1 MIVDILSLV
10 KRNILISPL
19 EGEKKFLSELCEL
32 RNFREGYK
40 KYKNSDRAT
49 ECAMTN
55 VSDKKGKIK
64 MNKNN
69 LQQKQ
74 PNNPVAFLENKHS
87 LLPDTAFSRF
97 TSHFSRKRI
106 AFTLAEVLITLGI
119 VGVVAAITMPTL
131 INKYRVKVLENQFK
145 KANSVLQQ
153 ALKKSVYEIGYSD
166 VSDLNIP
173 GRQVTPANYAELK
186 SNVDKLNEVW
196 IKQFVG
202 AKKVSQSYLENKEN
216 ISCYGILG
224 GRAANRAGC
233 LFIAGADGS
242 YILPDGMLVSKLVA
256 QNGGAN
262 HPGQIR
268 FVFDINGPYK
278 GPNRWGHDI
287 FMYDS
292 VPNYNPYCHPF
303 KGDSHRNE
311 GCYNWAIRNV
321 NPVDNSKS
329 YWDMLF
335 KPRSY
340 FE

>member
-1 MIVDILSLV
+1 
-10 KRNILISPL
+10 
-19 EGEKKFLSELCEL
+19 
-32 RNFREGYK
+32 
-40 KYKNSDRAT
+40 
-49 ECAMTN
+49 MTD
-55 VSDKKGKIK
+55 VRDKKGKIK
-64 MNKNN
+64 MNENN
-69 LQQKQ
+69 LQPKQ

-173 GRQVTPANYAELK
+173 GRQVTTANYAELK

-202 AKKVSQSYLENKEN
+202 AKKVSQSYLQNKEN
-216 ISCYGILG
+216 ISCYSILG
-224 GRAANRAGC
+224 VRAADRAGC

-256 QNGGAN
+256 HNGGIN

-287 FMYDS
+287 FRYDS

-303 KGDSHRNE
+303 KGDSHSNE